1 MTLEPV
7 DRLIGRA
14 SLPASR
20 LWFRG
25 QNGGGSAGA
34 SPYRC
39 DMTLGPVIGLISRDQ
54 ELICVLVLS
63 KICGNEH
70 EHEDEEKILAKE
82 QIPEAGFSKPR
93 SSLNI
98 AR

>member
-1 MTLEPV
+1 MTLGPV

-63 KICGNEH
+63 KSVETS
-70 EHEDEEKILAKE
+70 EHEDDEKILAKE

-93 SSLNI
+93 SSLSI